1 MDWKVGQKLVCDR
14 PEQYLTGC
22 FVRAKEAG
30 SVVVC
35 CPAINLVVAGR
46 QEQLEELG
54 WRVEGVEQL
63 EQSKQCCGCGAEA
76 SKTQQSGLRNRN

>member
-46 QEQLEELG
+46 QAQLEELG
-54 WRVEGVEQL
+54 WRLEEVEQP
-63 EQSKQCCGCGAEA
+63 EPNKQFCGCVTD
-76 SKTQQSGLRNRN
+76 SKVQQPGLRNRN